1 MQTMLNGG
9 HMPDWSAS
17 EDLND
22 VWGNIARLGL
32 EPNVAQ
38 LEAYGFT
45 YIEGVLDA
53 DTLTTARQAILDLAE
68 AQTGVK
74 PNLDTGEGHDN
85 LRLIPYL
92 MPRHPIF
99 QDVLMN
105 EKMLALV
112 TYLVGKQC
120 QLSSMTCHFKGMG
133 RGGEIGL
140 HTDTGMP
147 APLPRYSQVA
157 TVNYAMVDYT
167 KESGALA
174 IVPESHK
181 RARNPKP
188 LESRLAGA
196 NENPDAIP
204 VEMPAGSMAIWH
216 GNTWHGSYPRMVPG
230 LRLNLAVYFARPW
243 MKLQERYG
251 AELDPEVVAR
261 HGNNPRFRQLVGLNE
276 YYGWKEEGPNFMDP
290 KENNAI
296 FTDELNDDEKS
307 ELANKALRRGDSWHA

>member
-9 HMPDWSAS
+9 HLPNWSAS

-22 VWGNIARLGL
+22 VWADIARLGL

-45 YIEGVLDA
+45 YIEGALDS
-53 DTLTTARQAILDLAE
+53 DTLGTARQAVMDLAE

-140 HTDTGMP
+140 HNDSGMP
-147 APLPRYSQVA
+147 SPLPRYSQVA
-157 TVNYAMVDYT
+157 TVNYALVDYT

-188 LESRLAGA
+188 EESTLSGP
-196 NENPDAIP
+196 NENPDAIA

-216 GNTWHGSYPRMVPG
+216 GNTWHGSYPRTVPG

-251 AELDPEVVAR
+251 AELDPEVVKR
-261 HGNNPRFRQLVGLNE
+261 HANNPRFRQLVGLNE
-276 YYGWKEEGPNFMDP
+276 FYGWKEEGPNFMDP
-290 KENNAI
+290 KENKAI
-296 FTDELNDDEKS
+296 FADEQVDDEQ
-307 ELANKALRRGDSWHA
+307 ATAAQKALMRRDGWHA

>member
-9 HMPDWSAS
+9 HLPNWSAS

-22 VWGNIARLGL
+22 VWADIARLGL

-45 YIEGVLDA
+45 YIEGALDR
-53 DTLTTARQAILDLAE
+53 DTLGTARQAVMDLAE

-140 HTDTGMP
+140 HNDSGMP
-147 APLPRYSQVA
+147 SPLPRYSQVA
-157 TVNYAMVDYT
+157 TVNYALVDYT

-188 LESRLAGA
+188 EESTLSGP
-196 NENPDAIP
+196 NENPDAIA

-216 GNTWHGSYPRMVPG
+216 GNTWHGSYPRTVPG

-251 AELDPEVVAR
+251 AELDPEVVKR
-261 HGNNPRFRQLVGLNE
+261 HANNPRFRQLVGLNE
-276 YYGWKEEGPNFMDP
+276 FYGWKEEGPNFMDP
-290 KENNAI
+290 KENKAI
-296 FTDELNDDEKS
+296 FADEQVDDEQATAAQKV
-307 ELANKALRRGDSWHA
+307 LMRRDGWHA